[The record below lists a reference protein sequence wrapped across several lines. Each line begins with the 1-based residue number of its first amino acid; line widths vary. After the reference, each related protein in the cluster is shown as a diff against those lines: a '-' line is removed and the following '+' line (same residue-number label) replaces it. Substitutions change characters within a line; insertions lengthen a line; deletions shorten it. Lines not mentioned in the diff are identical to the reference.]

1 MAGARL
7 IGKIA
12 YGALFVV
19 ALPIAIWLWVRATE
33 PMMVAPPVLLPEL
46 GAVLAALGGAL
57 IAAGWYGLW
66 VHAGGL
72 PMNAF
77 PPPRFA
83 TRGIFALVGHPI
95 YIGFDLGLFGLAMI
109 VGSAALF
116 WLVAP
121 LVTLGSVALLY
132 GHELRSLAERFGEDR
147 ERPAIAIPPR
157 SGPGTLAHR
166 ASAYFILLFP
176 WAVLYESVTRL
187 GPPRGPIE
195 TYLELERSW
204 PLVTELYPVYASV
217 YIVALGVPLL
227 LSDAAAIR
235 RYVLSGLVACAI
247 TFPLYWFLPF
257 VAPPKPL
264 AEGTPFFAM
273 LQLERALDSSRA
285 ALPSFH
291 VIFACLAA
299 GALADRFTRAKVIVW
314 LWSALVGVACI
325 AVGMHGVVDVA
336 AGFVVGLASWRYE
349 ATWERLRAVTERI
362 ANSWREWTLG
372 PVRVIH
378 HGSYAAAASGGGVF
392 IVLTLLGPSATV
404 ATTIAALAGL
414 VGAALWA
421 QWIEGSPSLLR
432 PYGFYGGVAGI
443 AVGALLAPLFG
454 TPTWALLGAYAVAAP
469 WVQAVG
475 RLRCLVQGCCHG
487 APSSEAIGIRYRHP
501 RSRVVR
507 LSPWAGE
514 PIHPTPLYS
523 ILGNALAA
531 LVLYRAW
538 AVGMSATFIAGLF
551 LLLNG
556 LARFVE
562 ESYRG
567 EGQTPVRGALRL
579 YQWIALACIIGGAIL
594 TALPS
599 VARGGTF
606 FWFPGSLGVAAIVG
620 FVVGVALGVDLPKSN
635 ARFSRLA

>member
-19 ALPIAIWLWVRATE
+19 LLPLAIWRWAIEAETII
-33 PMMVAPPVLLPEL
+33 VAPPVVLPEL
-46 GAVLAALGGAL
+46 GAVLVAFGAIL
-57 IAAGWYGLW
+57 IAWGWYGLW
-66 VHAGGL
+66 AHAGGL

-83 TRGIFALVGHPI
+83 TRGVYALVGHPI

-116 WLVAP
+116 WLIAP
-121 LVTLGSVALLY
+121 LITLGSLALLY
-132 GHELRSLAERFGEDR
+132 GYELRSLAERFGEQR
-147 ERPAIAIPPR
+147 ERAAIAIPPAT
-157 SGPGTLAHR
+157 GPANLSHR
-166 ASAYFILLFP
+166 ASAYFVLLFP

-187 GPPRGPIE
+187 GPPHRSIE
-195 TYLELERSW
+195 TYLELERGW

-217 YIVALGVPLL
+217 YVVALGVPLVL
-227 LSDAAAIR
+227 ADAAAIR
-235 RYVLSGLVACAI
+235 RYVVSGLVACAI

-264 AEGTPFFAM
+264 AEGAPFFAM
-273 LQLERALDSSRA
+273 LQLERALDSARA
-285 ALPSFH
+285 AFPSFH

-299 GALADRFTRAKVIVW
+299 GALAGRFPSARTAIW
-314 LWSALVGVACI
+314 LWALLVGVACI

-336 AGFVVGLASWRYE
+336 AGYVVGLMSWRYE
-349 ATWERLRAVTERI
+349 TTWEKLRALTERI
-362 ANSWREWTLG
+362 ANSWREWTIG
-372 PVRVIH
+372 PVRVIQ
-378 HGSYAAAASGGGVF
+378 HGAYAAAASGGGVF

-404 ATTIAALAGL
+404 PATIAALGGL
-414 VGAALWA
+414 VCAALWA

-432 PYGFYGGVAGI
+432 PYGFYGGVLGI
-443 AVGALLAPLFG
+443 VLGALVAPLFG

-487 APSSEAIGIRYRHP
+487 SPSSEGVGIHYRHP

-523 ILGNALAA
+523 ILGNAVAA

-538 AVGMSATFIAGLF
+538 ALGLPATFIAGLF

-579 YQWIALACIIGGAIL
+579 YQWIALACIVGGAVL
-594 TALPS
+594 TAIPS
-599 VARGGTF
+599 AARGGTL
-606 FWFPGSLGVAAIVG
+606 FWSPGALGVAALVG
-620 FVVGVALGVDLPKSN
+620 LLVGAALGVDLPKSN
-635 ARFSRLA
+635 ARFSRLV

>member
-1 MAGARL
+1 VAGARL

-19 ALPIAIWLWVRATE
+19 ALPIAIWLWMRATE
-33 PMMVAPPVLLPEL
+33 PMIVAPPVTLPEL
-46 GAVLAALGGAL
+46 GAVLVALGGAL
-57 IAAGWYGLW
+57 IAGGWYGLW

-77 PPPRFA
+77 PPPRLA
-83 TRGIFALVGHPI
+83 TRGVYALVSHPI
-95 YIGFDLGLFGLAMI
+95 YVGFDLGLFGLAMI
-109 VGSAALF
+109 IGSAALF
-116 WLVAP
+116 WLIAP
-121 LVTLGSVALLY
+121 VITLGSVALLY
-132 GHELRSLAERFGEDR
+132 GYELRSLADRFGDDR
-147 ERPAIAIPPR
+147 ERPALAIPPR
-157 SGPGTLAHR
+157 SGPAKLTHR

-187 GPPRGPIE
+187 GPPRGAIE
-195 TYLELERSW
+195 TYLELEGGW

-217 YIVALGVPLL
+217 YVVALGVPLVL
-227 LSDAAAIR
+227 TDAAAIR
-235 RYVLSGLVACAI
+235 KYVVSGLVACAI

-257 VAPPKPL
+257 TAPPKPL
-264 AEGTPFFAM
+264 ADGAPFYAM
-273 LQLERALDSSRA
+273 IQLERALDSARA
-285 ALPSFH
+285 AFPSFH

-299 GALADRFTRAKVIVW
+299 GALAVRFPRTAIAFW
-314 LWSALVGVACI
+314 AWALLVGVACI
-325 AVGMHGVVDVA
+325 GVGMHGVVDVA

-349 ATWERLRAVTERI
+349 ATWERLRRAAERI

-372 PVRVIH
+372 PIRVIH
-378 HGSYAAAASGGGVF
+378 HGGYAAIASGGGVF
-392 IVLTLLGPSATV
+392 IVLALLGPSATLAAAV
-404 ATTIAALAGL
+404 AALGGL

-432 PYGFYGGVAGI
+432 PYGFYGGVIGI
-443 AVGALLAPLFG
+443 VVGALLAPLFG
-454 TPTWALLGAYAVAAP
+454 TQTWALLGAYAVAAP

-487 APSSEAIGIRYRHP
+487 APSAEAVGIRYRHP

-514 PIHPTPLYS
+514 PVHPTPLYS
-523 ILGNALAA
+523 ILSNALAA
-531 LVLYRAW
+531 LVLWRAW
-538 AVGMSATFIAGLF
+538 AVEMDATFIAGLY
-551 LLLNG
+551 LILNG

-579 YQWIALACIIGGAIL
+579 YQWIALACVVGGAVL
-594 TALPS
+594 TAIPS
-599 VARGGTF
+599 GARGGTF
-606 FWFPGSLGVAAIVG
+606 FWSPMAIVVAAAVG
-620 FVVGVALGVDLPKSN
+620 VVVGAALGVDLPNSK
-635 ARFSRLA
+635 ARFSRLV